1 MVNINEVI
9 KAPDY
14 DFLRTNEHLKNL
26 VFLTLGGSHAYG
38 TNIEGSD
45 IDIRGVALPSRREVI
60 TGDSFEQVL
69 NEPTDTTVYE
79 FRKLMTLL
87 SSCNP
92 NTIELLGCKPEHYII
107 YSPAAQELFNHKE
120 LFLSK
125 KAAASFGGYATAQLR
140 RLDNKSARVLKDEEH
155 EKHILNSIK
164 SAQTVFPEKYFYF
177 PEDSI
182 KLYVDKAV
190 NPEMES
196 EIFIDINLHHYPLRD
211 YKGMWNDMH
220 NVVKDYAKVGK
231 RNNSA
236 IKRNQLSKHMM
247 HLIRLYLMGID
258 ILLDGKIVTY
268 REKEH
273 DFLMEIRNGKY
284 LDEFG
289 MPTKEF
295 MDIVDEYENKFN
307 QAKAKSKLPEK
318 PDYKKI
324 KDFIYD
330 VIEEYVLN

>member
-1 MVNINEVI
+1 MIDINEII

-26 VFLTLGGSHAYG
+26 MFLTFGGSHAYG
-38 TNIEGSD
+38 TNTEGSD
-45 IDIRGVALPSRREVI
+45 IDIRGVALPSKREVI
-60 TGDSFEQVL
+60 TGDGFEQVL
-69 NEPTDTTVYE
+69 NEPTDTTIYE
-79 FRKLMTLL
+79 FRKLITLL
-87 SSCNP
+87 SNCNP

-107 YSPAAQELFNHKE
+107 YSPAAQKLFNHKE

-125 KAAASFGGYATAQLR
+125 RATTSFGGYATAQLR

-164 SAQTVFPEKYFYF
+164 SAQAVFSEKYFYF

-182 KLYVDKAV
+182 KLYVDKAI

-220 NVVKDYAKVGK
+220 TVVKDYAKIGK
-231 RNNSA
+231 RNSNA
-236 IKRNQLSKHMM
+236 IKRNKLSKHMM

-273 DFLMEIRNGKY
+273 NFLMEIRNGKY
-284 LDEFG
+284 LDESG

-307 QAKAKSKLPEK
+307 QAKVKSELPEK

-330 VIEEYVLN
+330 IIEEYVLN

>member
-1 MVNINEVI
+1 MIDINEII
-9 KAPDY
+9 KAPEY

-26 VFLTLGGSHAYG
+26 MFLTFGGSYAYG
-38 TNIEGSD
+38 TNVEESD
-45 IDIRGVALPSRREVI
+45 VDIRGVALPSRREVI
-60 TGDSFEQVL
+60 TGDSFEQIL
-69 NEPTDTTVYE
+69 NEPTDTTIYE
-79 FRKLMTLL
+79 FRKLITLL

-107 YSPAAQELFNHKE
+107 HSPAAQELFNHKE

-220 NVVKDYAKVGK
+220 NVVKDYAKIGK
-231 RNNSA
+231 RNSNA
-236 IKRNQLSKHMM
+236 IKRNKLSKHMM

-307 QAKAKSKLPEK
+307 QAKVKSKLPEK

-324 KDFIYD
+324 KDFVYD
-330 VIEEYVLN
+330 IIEEYVLN

>member
-1 MVNINEVI
+1 MINIYEVI
-9 KAPDY
+9 KTPEY
-14 DFLRTNEHLKNL
+14 NFLRTNEHLKENIL
-26 VFLTLGGSHAYG
+26 FLTLGGSHAYG

-45 IDIRGVALPSRREVI
+45 IDIRGVALPTRREII

-69 NEPTDTTVYE
+69 NEPTDTTIYE
-79 FRKLMTLL
+79 FRKLVSLL
-87 SSCNP
+87 SNCNP
-92 NTIELLGCKPEHYII
+92 NTIELLGCRPEQYII
-107 YSPAAQELFNHKE
+107 YNSAAKELFNNKY

-125 KAAASFGGYATAQLR
+125 KAATSFGGYATAQLR

-155 EKHILNSIK
+155 EKHIINSIN
-164 SAQTVFPEKYFYF
+164 SARMTFSEKYFYL
-177 PEDSI
+177 PEDFI

-196 EIFIDINLHHYPLRD
+196 EIFMDINLHHYPLRD
-211 YKGMWNDMH
+211 YKCMWNEMH
-220 NVVKDYAKVGK
+220 QIVKDYAKIGK
-231 RNNSA
+231 RNSNA
-236 IKRNQLSKHMM
+236 IKRNKLSKHMM

-258 ILLDGKIVTY
+258 ILLEGKIITY

-295 MDIVDEYENKFN
+295 MDIVDYYENKFN
-307 QAKAKSKLPEK
+307 QAKVKSELPEK

-324 KDFIYD
+324 KDFVCDI
-330 VIEEYVLN
+330 IEKYVL

>member
-1 MVNINEVI
+1 MIDINEVI

-14 DFLRTNEHLKNL
+14 DFLRTDEHLKNL
-26 VFLTLGGSHAYG
+26 IFLTLGGSHAYG

-69 NEPTDTTVYE
+69 NEPTDTTIYE

-284 LDEFG
+284 LDELG

-307 QAKAKSKLPEK
+307 QAKVKSELPEK

-330 VIEEYVLN
+330 IIEEYVLN

>member
-1 MVNINEVI
+1 MIDINEAI

-26 VFLTLGGSHAYG
+26 MFLTFGGSYAYG

-69 NEPTDTTVYE
+69 NEPTDTTIYE
-79 FRKLMTLL
+79 FRKLITLL
-87 SSCNP
+87 SNCNP

-107 YSPAAQELFNHKE
+107 YNPAAQELFNHKE

-125 KAAASFGGYATAQLR
+125 RAAASFGGYATAQLR

-164 SAQTVFPEKYFYF
+164 SAQTTFPEKYFYF

-182 KLYVDKAV
+182 KLYVDKAI

-220 NVVKDYAKVGK
+220 NVVKDYAKIGK
-231 RNNSA
+231 RNNNA
-236 IKRNQLSKHMM
+236 IKRNKLSKHMM

-284 LDEFG
+284 LDELG
-289 MPTKEF
+289 MPTNEF
-295 MDIVDEYENKFN
+295 MDVVDEYENKFN
-307 QAKAKSKLPEK
+307 QAKVKSKLPEK